1 MSKDSARCIYCP
13 VMFDP
18 SKGEGDHVVPRGFGD
33 FEGAIIFRGV
43 CPSCNNKLSVLEE
56 ELLRT
61 APEAV
66 LRRLAGVTQ
75 NRRGKSIG
83 WQGASGLP
91 APRFVI
97 RHADHDELIEADPT
111 IPGQAGPVDHLAV
124 VLKDDRNVHIR
135 LFPSMSADALRRK
148 LEQRGINE
156 ADIAHLYWHSDD
168 EHTETFKSLLK
179 EMWPDHRH
187 VELPAMPAGL
197 HRVPVRIEFRF
208 TQKYYRAIAK
218 IAFHYLLAKTQ
229 CGYTGYEGCF
239 EPIRKF
245 IMEGG
250 EHKQF
255 FDAQKPRIA
264 LPVGILPDGT
274 AMLPARW
281 MHQLCS
287 FESAASVVV
296 AVYILFGPE
305 CPPSPHFVTL
315 LHRPSP
321 VAVPNHQYG
330 HAYIYGKTELGDT
343 RTAFV
348 DPINVGLIE

>member
-1 MSKDSARCIYCP
+1 MSKASARCIYCS

-43 CPSCNNKLSVLEE
+43 CPNCNNKLSVLEE

-66 LRRLAGVTQ
+66 LRRLAGATQ
-75 NRRGKSIG
+75 NRRGKPTG

-97 RHADHDELIEADPT
+97 KHADHDELIDPDPT
-111 IPGQAGPVDHLAV
+111 ISGQARAVDHLTV
-124 VLKDDRNVHIR
+124 VLKDGRNVHIR

-148 LEQRGINE
+148 LEQRGINQ
-156 ADIAHLYWHSDD
+156 ADIARSYWHLDD
-168 EHTETFKSLLK
+168 EHTEKFKSLFK
-179 EMWPDHRH
+179 EVWPNHRQD
-187 VELPAMPAGL
+187 ELPSTPAGL
-197 HRVPVRIEFRF
+197 HRVPVRIECRF
-208 TQKYYRAIAK
+208 TQRYYRAIAK
-218 IAFHYLLAKTQ
+218 IAFHYLLAETQ
-229 CGYTGYEGCF
+229 CGYTGHEACF

-245 IMEGG
+245 IMDGG
-250 EHKQF
+250 EHGRF
-255 FDAQKPRIA
+255 FDVQKPRIA

-274 AMLPARW
+274 ALLPARW
-281 MHQLCS
+281 MHLLCS

-296 AVYILFGPE
+296 AVYTLFGPE
-305 CPPSPHFVTL
+305 RPPSPHFVTL
-315 LHRPSP
+315 FHRPSL

-348 DPINVGLIE
+348 ESIDIGVIE